1 MPQNNKSKESMNTLQ
16 KRNDLK
22 KRYLII
28 AALILLLNGCNKV
41 TKENYDKIKSGMLY
55 EEVVKV
61 LGKPENC
68 TETLGISN
76 CEWKNDDA
84 KIAITFI
91 SNKVMIAA
99 ADGLK

>member
-1 MPQNNKSKESMNTLQ
+1 
-16 KRNDLK
+16 
-22 KRYLII
+22 
-28 AALILLLNGCNKV
+28 
-41 TKENYDKIKSGMLY
+41 MLY

-61 LGKPENC
+61 LGKPESC
-68 TETLGISN
+68 AETLGISN

-84 KIAITFI
+84 KIVITFI

>member
-1 MPQNNKSKESMNTLQ
+1 M
-16 KRNDLK
+16 K

-28 AALILLLNGCNKV
+28 ATLILLLNGCNKV
-41 TKENYDKIKSGMLY
+41 TKENYDKIKSGMTY
-55 EEVVKV
+55 DEVVEF
-61 LGKPENC
+61 LGKPEGC
-68 TETLGISN
+68 SETLGISN

-91 SNKVMIAA
+91 SNQVTIAV